1 MKKNKMINS
10 HVYLARSILNKFSY
24 RGKNNAH
31 MIKYIDT
38 NDMIIK
44 EKSTKKFNSEL
55 GYYSYNN
62 EQLLKN
68 NIEEK
73 IGIIIHKL
81 EENRKNNITDFVLL
95 EKDKFY
101 LTTYL
106 AYQWL
111 RSESL
116 VENIKKHF
124 NLDIRSNYLKNE
136 LINEENT
143 TNLIGSKTC
152 DMDIC
157 ILFNNSNKG
166 FVINSSNS
174 LLYKDSHDYYI
185 ITLVLTPNIAV
196 RFCKE
201 DILKQVFSLE
211 NNYMVISITDDNS
224 IINENIRTYNAAY
237 KSTPGFIVGKE
248 SDLIDIL
255 NIVSNKKD

>member
-1 MKKNKMINS
+1 
-10 HVYLARSILNKFSY
+10 
-24 RGKNNAH
+24 
-31 MIKYIDT
+31 
-38 NDMIIK
+38 
-44 EKSTKKFNSEL
+44 
-55 GYYSYNN
+55 
-62 EQLLKN
+62 
-68 NIEEK
+68 
-73 IGIIIHKL
+73 
-81 EENRKNNITDFVLL
+81 
-95 EKDKFY
+95 
-101 LTTYL
+101 
-106 AYQWL
+106 
-111 RSESL
+111 
-116 VENIKKHF
+116 
-124 NLDIRSNYLKNE
+124 
-136 LINEENT
+136 
-143 TNLIGSKTC
+143 
-152 DMDIC
+152 MDIC

>member
-116 VENIKKHF
+116 VETI
-124 NLDIRSNYLKNE
+124 
-136 LINEENT
+136 
-143 TNLIGSKTC
+143 
-152 DMDIC
+152 
-157 ILFNNSNKG
+157 
-166 FVINSSNS
+166 
-174 LLYKDSHDYYI
+174 
-185 ITLVLTPNIAV
+185 
-196 RFCKE
+196 
-201 DILKQVFSLE
+201 
-211 NNYMVISITDDNS
+211 
-224 IINENIRTYNAAY
+224 
-237 KSTPGFIVGKE
+237 
-248 SDLIDIL
+248 
-255 NIVSNKKD
+255 